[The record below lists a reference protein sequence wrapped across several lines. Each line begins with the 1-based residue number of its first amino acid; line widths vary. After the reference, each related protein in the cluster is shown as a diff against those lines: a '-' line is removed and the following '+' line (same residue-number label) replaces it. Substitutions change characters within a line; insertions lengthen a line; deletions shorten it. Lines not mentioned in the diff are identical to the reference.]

1 MGDGVEEVQVPAT
14 VEPAAP
20 AETVAPADGSKTPPV
35 KRRAPRIVRLLPALT
50 GVMLALAIAAA
61 YAGVQP
67 FASLKDAVQQHL
79 ITLSEVSVP
88 VPADQYPRDKRFTG
102 TYKTMIPVLNY
113 EQTLSFRG
121 DTLTL
126 VDQYAGTIVYRYTAT
141 MDSATEGT
149 LELQQTGSGSLSTV
163 PLQYIA
169 ESDCIIL
176 YSQGRDR
183 EGVAYC
189 R

>member
-1 MGDGVEEVQVPAT
+1 
-14 VEPAAP
+14 
-20 AETVAPADGSKTPPV
+20 
-35 KRRAPRIVRLLPALT
+35 
-50 GVMLALAIAAA
+50 MLALAIAAA

-149 LELQQTGSGSLSTV
+149 LELQQTGSGSISTV